1 MSHQRGEKDIV
12 LYDISRIEINSLTND
27 IMIYQ

>member
-12 LYDISRIEINSLTND
+12 LYDISIEINSLTND